1 MEIKEVAN
9 LIELQKRKGTLELKK
24 SIGGECEDELK
35 SVNEILSSAL
45 SKASSSGIDIVVPR
59 QGRIEDIE
67 SLLKSM
73 PPQDV
78 KAALERRE
86 GEAYEL
92 LSERANIAASN
103 SQNKYE
109 IAKLLVTLSKMDD
122 VERAN
127 IVSAIKNAKVD
138 APLKVG
144 SLKDDERLRLVKL
157 LFRCGIACALED
169 AEIKEGEP
177 QEKEV
182 PLTVENKRVWVDAQT
197 SRQLEENLK
206 KMEVLGSE
214 LQVRNA
220 KRHVMTFSE
229 EEEQKYASLQADYL
243 DLLKQQDEL
252 LKDYNA
258 ELAAES

>member
-1 MEIKEVAN
+1 MEIKEVAK

-24 SIGGECEDELK
+24 SIGGECGEELE
-35 SVNEILSSAL
+35 SLNQVLGSAL
-45 SKASSSGIDIVVPR
+45 SKASSSGIDIVVPK

-67 SLLKSM
+67 SLLKDM

-78 KAALERRE
+78 KDALKNRS

-92 LSERANIAASN
+92 LAERARISSLN
-103 SQNKYE
+103 SRNRYE

-127 IVSAIKNAKVD
+127 IVTAIKSGKVE

-144 SLKDDERLRLVKL
+144 SLRDKDRAKLVRLM
-157 LFRCGIACALED
+157 FRCGIACSLED
-169 AEIKEGEP
+169 AQIEEGEP
-177 QEKEV
+177 QDKDFPV
-182 PLTVENKRVWVDAQT
+182 SIQNQNVWVNHET
-197 SRQLEENLK
+197 RKQLEENLK
-206 KMEVLGSE
+206 KMEILGSE

-229 EEEQKYASLQADYL
+229 EEETKYTSLQAEYL
-243 DLLKQQDEL
+243 ELLKQQDEL
-252 LKDYNA
+252 LKEYNS
-258 ELAAES
+258 ELAS